1 MEKFHLFEFL
11 PLWVTFIGI
20 VLLVVFSICLG
31 IYIAGK
37 RRFKSEQEGSIG
49 TAASATLGLLAF
61 ILAFSFG
68 LTASRYDARRQLLL
82 DEVTAIETTALRAD
96 LIPEP
101 HRSEVRGLLR
111 KYVDGRLAL
120 IENREN
126 VRERIKEA
134 EEIQRQLWAQ
144 AAALTDADLK
154 NADIVSLFVDSVNEL
169 INMQTRR
176 VTVGSYHI
184 PWLIWLVLFG
194 VTILSMIKVGYL
206 FGKSEHNNW
215 LFIIALS
222 LAFSGVMILIVD
234 LDRAGTR
241 TTGSIQVNQQP
252 LLDLNERLKRTS
264 GK

>member
-11 PLWVTFIGI
+11 PLWVTFIGV
-20 VLLVVFSICLG
+20 VLLVLFSLWLG
-31 IYIAGK
+31 SYIARK
-37 RRFKSEQEGSIG
+37 RRFQTEQEGPIG
-49 TAASATLGLLAF
+49 TATSATLGLLAF
-61 ILAFSFG
+61 ILAFTFG
-68 LTASRYDARRQLLL
+68 LTASRYDARRQLFL

-101 HRSEVRGLLR
+101 HRSEVRGLLGR
-111 KYVDGRLAL
+111 YVDGRLAL
-120 IENREN
+120 IGNREN
-126 VRERIKEA
+126 VQGRIKEA
-134 EEIQRQLWAQ
+134 EEIQRQLWIH

-194 VTILSMIKVGYL
+194 ITILSMMKVGYL

-234 LDRAGTR
+234 LDRAAAKTSGA
-241 TTGSIQVNQQP
+241 IQVNQQP
-252 LLDLNERLKRTS
+252 LLDLNERLNRTS
-264 GK
+264 G